1 MKLTIFAAT
10 GGIGRQLLTQA
21 LAAGHD
27 VTAVVRNP
35 TTLPTEVRAV
45 TADLTTAGPA
55 ALEPAVA
62 GADAVLSGLGP
73 RSRADAGVASRGTLA
88 IVEAMR
94 ATGVRRVVLVSAA
107 PVATLASPGRPDPPR
122 HDPGDGLVTRHLLMP
137 LLRSTL
143 REVYADLAL
152 MEDAVRDS
160 ALDWTVV
167 RPPRLTDRPLSGAYR
182 TALGRNLRGGLL
194 VSRADVAHLMLATL
208 DRPETIG
215 QTIGIASGR
224 RYRSTP

>member
-1 MKLTIFAAT
+1 
-10 GGIGRQLLTQA
+10 
-21 LAAGHD
+21 
-27 VTAVVRNP
+27 
-35 TTLPTEVRAV
+35 
-45 TADLTTAGPA
+45 
-55 ALEPAVA
+55 
-62 GADAVLSGLGP
+62 
-73 RSRADAGVASRGTLA
+73 
-88 IVEAMR
+88 
-94 ATGVRRVVLVSAA
+94 
-107 PVATLASPGRPDPPR
+107 
-122 HDPGDGLVTRHLLMP
+122 MP

-167 RPPRLTDRPLSGAYR
+167 RPPRLTDRPLSGTYR

>member
-1 MKLTIFAAT
+1 MKLTVFAAT
-10 GGIGRQLLTQA
+10 GGIGRQLLDQA
-21 LAAGHD
+21 LAADHD

-35 TTLPTEVRAV
+35 ATLPAEVRVV
-45 TADLTTAGPA
+45 TADLASAGPA

-94 ATGVRRVVLVSAA
+94 ATGVRRVVVVSAA
-107 PVATLASPGRPDPPR
+107 PVATVASPGRPDPPR
-122 HDPGDGLVTRHLLMP
+122 HDPGDGLVTRQVLMP
-137 LLRSTL
+137 LLLATL
-143 REVYADLAL
+143 REVYRDLAL
-152 MEDAVRDS
+152 LEDALRDS
-160 ALDWTVV
+160 TLDWTVV
-167 RPPRLTDRPLSGAYR
+167 RPPRLTDGPLTGTYR

-208 DRPETIG
+208 DRPETIT
-215 QTIGIASGR
+215 QTIGIANGGR
-224 RYRSTP
+224 HRSTR

>member
-1 MKLTIFAAT
+1 MKLTVFAAT
-10 GGIGRQLLTQA
+10 GGIGRQLLDQA

-35 TTLPTEVRAV
+35 APLPAEVRAV

-94 ATGVRRVVLVSAA
+94 ATGVRRVVVVSAA
-107 PVATLASPGRPDPPR
+107 PVATVASPGRPDPPR
-122 HDPGDGLVTRHLLMP
+122 HDPGDGLVTRRVLMP
-137 LLRSTL
+137 LLLATL
-143 REVYADLAL
+143 REVYRDLAL
-152 MEDAVRDS
+152 MEDALRDS
-160 ALDWTVV
+160 TLDWTVV
-167 RPPRLTDRPLSGAYR
+167 RPPRLTDGPLTGTYR

-215 QTIGIASGR
+215 QTIGIANGR
-224 RYRSTP
+224 RHRSTR

>member
-1 MKLTIFAAT
+1 MKLTIVAAT

-35 TTLPTEVRAV
+35 ATLPAEVRVV
-45 TADLTTAGPA
+45 TADLATAGPA

>member
-1 MKLTIFAAT
+1 MKLTIVAAT

-35 TTLPTEVRAV
+35 ATLPTEVRAV
-45 TADLTTAGPA
+45 TADLATAGPA

-167 RPPRLTDRPLSGAYR
+167 RPPRLTDRPLSGTYR

>member
-1 MKLTIFAAT
+1 MKLTVFAAT
-10 GGIGRQLLTQA
+10 GGIGRQLLDQA

-35 TTLPTEVRAV
+35 AKLPAEVRAV
-45 TADLTTAGPA
+45 TADLATAGPA

-94 ATGVRRVVLVSAA
+94 ATGVRRLVVVGAA
-107 PVATLASPGRPDPPR
+107 PVATVASPGRPDPPR
-122 HDPGDGLVTRHLLMP
+122 HDPGDGLVTRQVLMP
-137 LLRSTL
+137 LLLATL
-143 REVYADLAL
+143 REVYRDLAL
-152 MEDAVRDS
+152 MEDALRDS
-160 ALDWTVV
+160 TLDWTVV
-167 RPPRLTDRPLSGAYR
+167 RPPRLTDGPLTGTYR

-194 VSRADVAHLMLATL
+194 VSRADVADLMLATL
-208 DRPETIG
+208 DRPETIT
-215 QTIGIASGR
+215 QTIGIANGR
-224 RYRSTP
+224 RHRSIR

>member
-35 TTLPTEVRAV
+35 ATLPAEVRVV
-45 TADLTTAGPA
+45 TADLTTADPA

-94 ATGVRRVVLVSAA
+94 ATGVRRVVAVSAA
-107 PVATLASPGRPDPPR
+107 PVATVASPGRPDPPR
-122 HDPGDGLVTRHLLMP
+122 HDPGDGLVTRRVLMP
-137 LLRSTL
+137 LLLATL
-143 REVYADLAL
+143 REVYRDLAL
-152 MEDAVRDS
+152 MEDALRDS
-160 ALDWTVV
+160 TLDWTVV
-167 RPPRLTDRPLSGAYR
+167 RPPRLTDGPLTGTYR
-182 TALGRNLRGGLL
+182 TALGRNLRRGLL

-215 QTIGIASGR
+215 RTIGIANR
-224 RYRSTP
+224 RRDRSTR

>member
-1 MKLTIFAAT
+1 MKLTVFAAT
-10 GGIGRQLLTQA
+10 GGIGRQLLDQA

-35 TTLPTEVRAV
+35 AKLPAEVRAV
-45 TADLTTAGPA
+45 TADLATAGPA

-94 ATGVRRVVLVSAA
+94 ATGVRRVVVVSAA
-107 PVATLASPGRPDPPR
+107 PVATVASPGRPDPPR
-122 HDPGDGLVTRHLLMP
+122 HDPGDGLVTRQVLMP
-137 LLRSTL
+137 LLLATL
-143 REVYADLAL
+143 REVYRDLAL
-152 MEDAVRDS
+152 MEDALRDS
-160 ALDWTVV
+160 TLDWTVV
-167 RPPRLTDRPLSGAYR
+167 GPPRLTDGPLTGTYR

-194 VSRADVAHLMLATL
+194 VSRADVADLMLATL
-208 DRPETIG
+208 DRPETIT
-215 QTIGIASGR
+215 QTIGIANGR
-224 RYRSTP
+224 RHRSIR

>member
-1 MKLTIFAAT
+1 MKLTVFAAT
-10 GGIGRQLLTQA
+10 GGIGRQLLDQA

-35 TTLPTEVRAV
+35 ATLPAEVRAV

-73 RSRADAGVASRGTLA
+73 RSRADAGVASHGTLA

-94 ATGVRRVVLVSAA
+94 ATGVRRVVVVSAA
-107 PVATLASPGRPDPPR
+107 PVATVASPGRPDPPR
-122 HDPGDGLVTRHLLMP
+122 HDPGDGLVTRRVLMP
-137 LLRSTL
+137 LLLATL
-143 REVYADLAL
+143 REVYRDLAL
-152 MEDAVRDS
+152 MEDALRDS
-160 ALDWTVV
+160 TLDWTVV
-167 RPPRLTDRPLSGAYR
+167 RPPRLTDGPLTGTYR

-215 QTIGIASGR
+215 QTIGIANGR
-224 RYRSTP
+224 RHRSTR

>member
-35 TTLPTEVRAV
+35 ATLPAEVRVV
-45 TADLTTAGPA
+45 TADLTPAGPA

-62 GADAVLSGLGP
+62 GAVAVLSGLGP
-73 RSRADAGVASRGTLA
+73 RSRADSGVASRGTLA

-152 MEDAVRDS
+152 MEDAVGDS

-167 RPPRLTDRPLSGAYR
+167 RPPRLTNRPLSGTYR

>member
-1 MKLTIFAAT
+1 M
-10 GGIGRQLLTQA
+10 
-21 LAAGHD
+21 
-27 VTAVVRNP
+27 
-35 TTLPTEVRAV
+35 

-55 ALEPAVA
+55 AFEPAVA

-107 PVATLASPGRPDPPR
+107 PVATLASPVRPDPPR

-152 MEDAVRDS
+152 MEDAVGDS